1 MMCWL
6 ALGISLAALA
16 LVGWTEWMRRRT
28 RSWGE
33 DPPSLYDPDGGRRG
47 D

>member
-1 MMCWL
+1 MCWL

-16 LVGWTEWMRRRT
+16 LCGWTEWMRRWT
-28 RSWGE
+28 RPRKE
-33 DPPSLYDPDGGRRG
+33 VPPSLHDPDGGRRG